1 MALLA
6 VELSLTSVQFLTALR
21 SLSAMS
27 KLSAAMLTNLGLRQV
42 VADVRGRDM
51 RVASVEGMRGA
62 AAPQATSRLGRVEV
76 RGVVR
81 LLYVMSATVL
91 SSLWIGSSCLQP
103 GEAGC

>member
-1 MALLA
+1 M
-6 VELSLTSVQFLTALR
+6 
-21 SLSAMS
+21 SAEI
-27 KLSAAMLTNLGLRQV
+27 KANLGLGQIV
-42 VADVRGRDM
+42 TDVGGRDVG
-51 RVASVEGMRGA
+51 VACVEGMRGA
-62 AAPQATSRLGRVEV
+62 TAPETTSRLGRVEV